1 MRALG
6 WLGRSLEDLSA
17 FPADVKRAF
26 GFALREV
33 QRGETPPDA
42 APLTQFGSGVYELK
56 ESYDGNAF
64 RSVYIV
70 KLKSAV
76 FVLHAFKKK
85 SKSGKAMPRE
95 DVAVIEQ
102 RLKRAREMDAEVGEK

>member
-1 MRALG
+1 MRVIR
-6 WLGRSLEDLSA
+6 WLGSSLDDLSA

-26 GFALREV
+26 GYALREV
-33 QRGETPPDA
+33 QKGGTPLDTT
-42 APLTQFGSGVYELK
+42 PLSQFGSGVYELK
-56 ESYDGNAF
+56 ESHDGDAY
-64 RSVYIV
+64 RGVYVV

-95 DVAVIEQ
+95 DIAVIAQ
-102 RLKRAREMDAEVGEK
+102 RLKRARELDAQEQKE

>member
-1 MRALG
+1 MRILR
-6 WLGRSLEDLSA
+6 WLGSSLEDLSA
-17 FPADVKRAF
+17 FPPDVKRAF

-33 QRGETPPDA
+33 QKGDTPPGA
-42 APLTQFGSGVYELK
+42 APLTQFGAGIYELK
-56 ESYDGNAF
+56 ESDGGDAY
-64 RSVYIV
+64 RGVYVV

-95 DVAVIEQ
+95 DIAVIEQ
-102 RLKRAREMDAEVGEK
+102 RLKRAREIDAEEQKK